1 MPYHTFVSSLFFL
14 LSRFLSFFLSF
25 AYPFCFFSF
34 SFLFLSMFLFF
45 LIFPF
50 SSVVSHCAQLR
61 LFYIFCRDKI
71 YFGLLWVP
79 FPGHPLVCWLPNHHH
94 YTVLAVPRSI
104 LRQKGIFFLFFLLS
118 VAFPSR

>member
-61 LFYIFCRDKI
+61 LFILSVVIRFILACCGCP
-71 YFGLLWVP
+71 FLVTHWSAGCPTTTTTLCWLCHVP
-79 FPGHPLVCWLPNHHH
+79 FLDKKEFCFIF
-94 YTVLAVPRSI
+94 LAFRSI
-104 LRQKGIFFLFFLLS
+104 PI
-118 VAFPSR
+118 